1 MNKIDLFSHQMN
13 ETELAEAKLCDEI
26 LKAFQGSYKPP
37 CFSGSIG
44 VSLTTF
50 YVEGCGY
57 ITLYHKGITT
67 ALRAQRGAEF
77 FCHFITCY
85 KASVFIKCN
94 ITMGKFFIQGISY
107 TVRYFILYNSTY
119 QKQKQNVCKY
129 IRKWYKF

>member
-57 ITLYHKGITT
+57 ITLYHKGITVILT
-67 ALRAQRGAEF
+67 PFLKCDEIVFAKTREDYFVALMNYLGLNDCTIDTIMKNCAVMRVIEEHNERG
-77 FCHFITCY
+77 
-85 KASVFIKCN
+85 
-94 ITMGKFFIQGISY
+94 
-107 TVRYFILYNSTY
+107 
-119 QKQKQNVCKY
+119 
-129 IRKWYKF
+129 